1 MTMFRAVRAL
11 LLAVLLLTPAFVLTG
26 CFSEPP
32 PPATSEESV
41 ESGAFNQFFP
51 ASEDDL
57 DLTFTQDRTGFAEAV
72 LTRDGTDVASLSVSD
87 TANNPDALTKFE
99 TASDEIAGYPAAS
112 VGSQGTAI
120 LVADRYQVQVRSLDD
135 SFTAADRAAWIEKF
149 DLAGLSEVEPS

>member
-1 MTMFRAVRAL
+1 MTSFRAVRAL
-11 LLAVLLLTPAFVLTG
+11 LLAVLLLTPVFVLIG
-26 CFSEPP
+26 CGEEPP
-32 PPATSEESV
+32 PAVSEESV
-41 ESGAFNQFFP
+41 AAGAFNQFFP
-51 ASEDDL
+51 ASTDDL
-57 DLTFTQDRTGFAEAV
+57 DLTFTQDRAGFAEAV

-135 SFTAADRAAWIEKF
+135 SFTADNRIEWIEKF
-149 DLAGLSEVEPS
+149 DLAGLSEVEP